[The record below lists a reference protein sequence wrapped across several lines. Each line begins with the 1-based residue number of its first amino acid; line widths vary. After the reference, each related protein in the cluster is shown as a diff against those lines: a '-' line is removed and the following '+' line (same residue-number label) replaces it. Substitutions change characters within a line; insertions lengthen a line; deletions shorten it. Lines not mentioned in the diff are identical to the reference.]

1 MDKNTGTIT
10 QRHHLTKA
18 HGPSIRARDDGCKW
32 QKLLAQNGTEGSTT
46 LNRSELITVQKNN
59 KINIKVPDTMP
70 DIVYHSFGRESFSQ
84 PSSRLLLMSA
94 YRPVVRY
101 LLPSA
106 DYGRLIS

>member
-1 MDKNTGTIT
+1 
-10 QRHHLTKA
+10 
-18 HGPSIRARDDGCKW
+18 
-32 QKLLAQNGTEGSTT
+32 
-46 LNRSELITVQKNN
+46 
-59 KINIKVPDTMP
+59 MP

-84 PSSRLLLMSA
+84 PLSRLLLMSA